1 MAVHPSAQ
9 SNLVAMLQQTQGMRY
24 MPALTTVSLGQSS
37 RYTIQEKLYAASRYG
52 IHGVELFYDD
62 LESLARSHS
71 HSHSI
76 SEQQHCS
83 SREEL
88 LNAAREVRSLCDALH
103 IRVLNLQPIRFYEG
117 LVDRR
122 ERDRILCEEIPVWM
136 DIVSVL
142 GGDTILV
149 ASNFLPPEP
158 HTGKARTV
166 GDLDTIVDDLR
177 MLALLGEIH
186 SPPVKFAYE
195 AIAWATHVDT
205 WEKSWDIV
213 QRVNRPNFG
222 IAIDTFN
229 VAARVFADPAAI
241 DGRRNGAQADTDL
254 HHSLHRLETTVD
266 VSKLFVVQVADGE
279 RLAEPLRV
287 GHPFYVEGQ
296 PTRMSWSRN
305 ARLFLCEEER
315 GGYLP
320 VLEVLQ
326 TVLRMG
332 WSGWVAYEIF
342 SRTLA
347 GPDPDTP
354 AIHAARASRSW
365 ARVAAAL
372 GLYRDLD
379 IAQGLDK
386 QAVQFQSTP
395 SGEMTA

>member
-1 MAVHPSAQ
+1 MAVHPSFQ
-9 SNLVAMLQQTQGMRY
+9 SDLVALLQQTQGMRY
-24 MPALTTVSLGQSS
+24 MPAITTVSLGQSS
-37 RYTIQEKLYAASRYG
+37 RYTIQEKLYAASRHG

-71 HSHSI
+71 I
-76 SEQQHCS
+76 SEQHCS

-158 HTGKARTV
+158 HTGEARTV

-241 DGRRNGAQADTDL
+241 DGRRNGAQADADL

-379 IAQGLDK
+379 IAPGLDK